1 MVIWIERK
9 MNNSILKNDLLRN
22 YPERDAKN
30 FTVLVFNCSIT
41 AIMILIS
48 ITGNS
53 LIVLSILK
61 NHSLRSPSMILIFGL
76 ALSDLLLGLVAQ
88 PLYIAKELSDYL
100 SLQSACYFFL
110 YNCCGVSLWTMT
122 AISLDRLAALHLHM
136 KYTSLVTSTR
146 VTQVLGTIWIV
157 IHLSFGIYF
166 WNERAYFFLAGCFVL
181 ICLTLTSFSYTRI
194 FQIVYRHQRQIHN
207 QHQSLQRV
215 GASSILTWKRFKKSV
230 VNTFIFYLFL
240 LLFHIPSFLIMFLFA
255 IFQNWSEVWNISTT
269 VIFMSSS
276 TNPILLCWRLR
287 ELRAAVLKTA
297 KRLLCLRTT

>member
-1 MVIWIERK
+1 

-30 FTVLVFNCSIT
+30 FTVLVVNCSIT
-41 AIMILIS
+41 AIVILIS
-48 ITGNS
+48 IT
-53 LIVLSILK
+53 
-61 NHSLRSPSMILIFGL
+61 
-76 ALSDLLLGLVAQ
+76 
-88 PLYIAKELSDYL
+88 Y
-100 SLQSACYFFL
+100 
-110 YNCCGVSLWTMT
+110 
-122 AISLDRLAALHLHM
+122 
-136 KYTSLVTSTR
+136 
-146 VTQVLGTIWIV
+146 
-157 IHLSFGIYF
+157 
-166 WNERAYFFLAGCFVL
+166 
-181 ICLTLTSFSYTRI
+181 
-194 FQIVYRHQRQIHN
+194 
-207 QHQSLQRV
+207 
-215 GASSILTWKRFKKSV
+215 SILTWKRFKKSV